1 MMNNETN
8 MTFQTAIFTLEKQ
21 YNAAYRGTKTVSEMC
36 TDSITDAMAWD
47 SADGDKVYH
56 VFNCLLGCERVV
68 SDEQL
73 IALAE
78 CYA

>member
-1 MMNNETN
+1 MMNNKTT

-21 YNAAYRGTKTVSEMC
+21 YNAKYLGTKTVSQMC
-36 TDSITDAMAWD
+36 TDSVTDSMAWD
-47 SADGDKVYH
+47 SVDGDKVYH
-56 VFNCLLGCERVV
+56 VFDCFLGCDRVV
-68 SDEQL
+68 SDDQL